1 MKMMMLPKL
10 LALSL
15 AVAPNLVNAAIF
27 PQDSLVKMLDHKGF
41 KQAMKENVRL
51 QSINHA
57 YPTLTKKLA

>member
-1 MKMMMLPKL
+1 MMLPKL

-51 QSINHA
+51 QKYDLCISDTNENACIS
-57 YPTLTKKLA
+57 

>member
-1 MKMMMLPKL
+1 MMMLPKL

-41 KQAMKENVRL
+41 KQAMKENVSL
-51 QSINHA
+51 QSINYA
-57 YPTLTKKLA
+57 YPTLMEILA